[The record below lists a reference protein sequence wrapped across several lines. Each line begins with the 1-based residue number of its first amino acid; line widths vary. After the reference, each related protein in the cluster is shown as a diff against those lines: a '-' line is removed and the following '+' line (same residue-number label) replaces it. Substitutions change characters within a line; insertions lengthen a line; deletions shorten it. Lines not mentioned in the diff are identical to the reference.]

1 MQWVYSEA
9 LMFSSVSYVE
19 AKRDI
24 SGTVRDL
31 VCDVYNFPF
40 YVFHIGC
47 QQKVFSQ
54 SLFVLKGLF

>member
-1 MQWVYSEA
+1 
-9 LMFSSVSYVE
+9 MFSSVSYVE
-19 AKRDI
+19 AKSDI

-40 YVFHIGC
+40 YVFHIGF